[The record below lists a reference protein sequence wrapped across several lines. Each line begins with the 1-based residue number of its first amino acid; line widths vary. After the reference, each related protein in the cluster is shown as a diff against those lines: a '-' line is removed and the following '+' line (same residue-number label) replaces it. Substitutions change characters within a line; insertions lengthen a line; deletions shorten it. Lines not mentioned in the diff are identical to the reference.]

1 MRLAL
6 PVIAFA
12 FVSLLYWLAGN
23 DASEAMQ
30 TFPPAMRDY
39 AAIVSGIAFWLCAAW
54 LASALLTTAILG
66 RVRRQGPQNKLPK
79 LLIDVVAIVV
89 YAVAGVVILSRVLHF
104 PLGGVLA
111 TSGVLAAVIGLA
123 VQKTISDIM
132 AGIALN
138 FEQGFKL
145 GDWIEIGSGTVGEV
159 SEITWRSTRLI
170 TIDGR
175 MIVVPNSM
183 LVGNQ
188 FSNLNAPH
196 RSFRIR
202 KTIRLDH
209 GVPTERAMAILQTA
223 MSAAEGVLTAP
234 SPVVLIEELDDSGVL
249 YGLHFWVSDYP
260 ASFAIATEVMAKAL
274 KFLDLAGIA
283 PVNDKLEIALRKA
296 GERRIERGVDIA
308 VLMRRTPVFAAFG
321 EESLALLAKSA
332 ELRELSPD
340 VVVVHEGDAGE
351 SLFIVVAGLLRVSKR
366 FDGME
371 DRAVGQLAPGDVF
384 GEMSLLTG
392 TARSTTVTT
401 TTPAMLLEISKE
413 HLEPILTNHPSVIAE
428 LSQLQA
434 DRMATN
440 ESILALWPDERQD
453 IVRMGMAAFLRR
465 KIARFFGRA
474 EG

>member
-66 RVRRQGPQNKLPK
+66 RIRRQGPQNKLPK

-89 YAVAGVVILSRVLHF
+89 YAVAGVVILSKVLHF

-159 SEITWRSTRLI
+159 AEITWRSTRLV

-175 MIVVPNSM
+175 MVVVPNST

-188 FSNLNAPH
+188 FSNLNAPQ
-196 RSFRIR
+196 RSFRLR
-202 KTIRLDH
+202 KTVRLDH
-209 GVPTERAMAILQTA
+209 SVPTERAISVLQAA
-223 MSAAEGVLTAP
+223 MSATAGVLAAP
-234 SPVVLIEELDDSGVL
+234 SATVLIEECDEHGVL
-249 YGLHFWVSDYP
+249 YGLHFWV
-260 ASFAIATEVMAKAL
+260 
-274 KFLDLAGIA
+274 
-283 PVNDKLEIALRKA
+283 
-296 GERRIERGVDIA
+296 
-308 VLMRRTPVFAAFG
+308 
-321 EESLALLAKSA
+321 
-332 ELRELSPD
+332 
-340 VVVVHEGDAGE
+340 
-351 SLFIVVAGLLRVSKR
+351 
-366 FDGME
+366 
-371 DRAVGQLAPGDVF
+371 
-384 GEMSLLTG
+384 
-392 TARSTTVTT
+392 
-401 TTPAMLLEISKE
+401 
-413 HLEPILTNHPSVIAE
+413 
-428 LSQLQA
+428 A
-434 DRMATN
+434 D
-440 ESILALWPDERQD
+440 
-453 IVRMGMAAFLRR
+453 
-465 KIARFFGRA
+465 
-474 EG
+474 